1 MSAVVVTGASGWL
14 GRRVV
19 SLLAQDPS
27 IELITAIDCVPAA
40 LSGPTIEHHVMDL
53 GLPAGLDGI
62 VKGATSVIHL
72 AWSPG
77 ASGNGIA
84 LRHVLAAVA
93 GWHAGT
99 FIHLSSATVYGAWPD
114 NPVPL
119 SEGAPL
125 RPCPGFSFAVEKA
138 EAERVVTDW
147 AEDHPQVAVTV
158 LRPSVTVG
166 SAGPPIYRAL
176 AGTALPPAG
185 DDSRPMQ
192 FLHLD
197 DLAAAVIVAHANQL
211 RGVYNVAPDGWIT
224 EDTARNLV
232 GGVARVRLP
241 SRVVRATTA
250 WAWDLWRKGTPRE
263 ARPYAE
269 YPWVVANDRLRA
281 TGWAP
286 RYTNEEAL
294 VSSHEGS
301 LFGDLSPNRRLTI
314 GLAAAVAAGVGA
326 LAAIAAG
333 LARRVRRPG
342 TRG

>member
-1 MSAVVVTGASGWL
+1 L

-19 SLLAQDPS
+19 SLLARDPS
-27 IELITAIDCVPAA
+27 IERITAIDCVPAA
-40 LSGPTIEHHVMDL
+40 LSGPTIEHHLMDL
-53 GLPAGLDGI
+53 SLADGLDGI
-62 VKGATSVIHL
+62 VRGASSVIHL

-77 ASGNGIA
+77 ASGNGLA
-84 LRHVLAAVA
+84 LRRVLAAVA

-99 FIHLSSATVYGAWPD
+99 FVHLSSATVYGAWPD

-119 SEGAPL
+119 SEGEAL
-125 RPCPGFSFAVEKA
+125 RPSPGFSFAVEKA
-138 EAERVVTDW
+138 EGERLVTDW
-147 AEDHPQVAVTV
+147 AEDHPQVAVAV

-166 SAGPPIYRAL
+166 SAGPPLYRAL

-192 FLHLD
+192 FLHVD
-197 DLAAAVIVAHANQL
+197 DLAAAVIAAHANQL

-224 EDTARNLV
+224 EDTARNLA

-241 SRVVRATTA
+241 SRVVRAATA
-250 WAWDLWRKGTPRE
+250 WAWDLWGKGTPRE
-263 ARPYAE
+263 ALPYAE

-281 TGWAP
+281 TGWVP

-301 LFGDLSPNRRLTI
+301 LLGDLSPNRRLTI
-314 GLAAAVAAGVGA
+314 GLAVGVAAGLGA

-333 LARRVRRPG
+333 LASRVRGSGSGAPREPWRSG
-342 TRG
+342 S